1 MLLWRLLVFGLS
13 SAPGVVL
20 IVLALRSQL
29 GPDPG
34 KVLVDGFGQAALV
47 LLLLSLSMTP
57 MNLLMRWVGWVRV
70 RRQLGLWC
78 FCYACLH
85 AVAFVVFLLG
95 LEVARLATEVAER
108 PYILLGVLGWLILA
122 ALAATSGRRAVRLLG
137 RRWKPLHRLAYL
149 AAVLALLHM
158 LWVVRSDA
166 ALWALFLLWALS
178 LALARLYKPLGKT
191 AGYSPKK
198 AE

>member
-1 MLLWRLLVFGLS
+1 M
-13 SAPGVVL
+13 
-20 IVLALRSQL
+20 
-29 GPDPG
+29 
-34 KVLVDGFGQAALV
+34 
-47 LLLLSLSMTP
+47 
-57 MNLLMRWVGWVRV
+57 
-70 RRQLGLWC
+70 
-78 FCYACLH
+78 
-85 AVAFVVFLLG
+85 VFLLG

-178 LALARLYKPLGKT
+178 LALARLYKPLGKA